1 MTTENLRALERDV
14 ETARTKLADDL
25 ASIRDPRNFA
35 ALKHD
40 VVGEITRTKDDL
52 LDKAKQ
58 TTKDAAQN
66 LLDEVK
72 ERAIA
77 NPAAAAAIG
86 AGLAWRFL
94 HKPPIAS
101 ILVGI
106 GVFSLWRTTPDVP
119 SRADREESFAK
130 RYGDSVSTQVSQ
142 LTDSAKTTVQ
152 EWAGQAQD
160 AVQQGAE
167 DLSKVTREKFD
178 QASVATQGI
187 MQDIGDRTV
196 AAGQQAARTVHS
208 VATDENRDNF
218 LLGAA
223 ALAIAAA
230 VGMSYQRGK
239 QAD

>member
-1 MTTENLRALERDV
+1 MTAENLRALERDV
-14 ETARTKLADDL
+14 ETARTKLAEDL
-25 ASIRDPRNFA
+25 AGIRDPRNFA

-40 VVGEITRTKDDL
+40 VKGEITRTKDDL

-58 TTKDAAQN
+58 TTQDAAQN
-66 LLDEVK
+66 LLDQVK

-106 GVFSLWRTTPDVP
+106 GVFSLWRTTPDIP
-119 SRADREESFAK
+119 SRANREESFAK
-130 RYGDSVSTQVSQ
+130 RYGDSVSSQVSQ

-160 AVQQGAE
+160 AVQQGA
-167 DLSKVTREKFD
+167 DDFSKVTREKLD
-178 QASVATQGI
+178 QASVATQEI

-196 AAGQQAARTVHS
+196 AAGQQAARTAQS

>member
-1 MTTENLRALERDV
+1 MTAENLRTLERDV
-14 ETARTKLADDL
+14 ETARNKLSDDL
-25 ASIRDPRNFA
+25 ASIRDPQNLA

-58 TTKDAAQN
+58 TTQDAAQK
-66 LLDEVK
+66 LLDQVK

-106 GVFSLWRTTPDVP
+106 GVFSLWRTTPDIR

-130 RYGDSVSTQVSQ
+130 RYGDSVSTQVSE
-142 LTDSAKTTVQ
+142 LTDSAKIIVQ
-152 EWAGQAQD
+152 EWAGQAQE
-160 AVQQGAE
+160 VMQQGAD
-167 DLSKVTREKFD
+167 DLSKAVRETYD
-178 QASVATQGI
+178 QASIATHGI
-187 MQDIGDRTV
+187 MRDIGDRTV
-196 AAGQQAARTVHS
+196 ATGQQAARTMQS

-239 QAD
+239 EAD